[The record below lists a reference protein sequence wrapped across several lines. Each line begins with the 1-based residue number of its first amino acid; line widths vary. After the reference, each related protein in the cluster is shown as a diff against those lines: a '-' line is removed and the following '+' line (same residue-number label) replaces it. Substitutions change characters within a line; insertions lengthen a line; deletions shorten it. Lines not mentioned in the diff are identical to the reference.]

1 MASAVEI
8 HRKAHEAFNTRD
20 WETMRSLSASDMS
33 YEDNPR
39 ASSIKSYDQFQEWLQ
54 EWTTGMSDAAVTEVQ
69 YIDGGDYSIAR
80 FRGRGTNDGQM
91 GPIQATGRRMDMPFC
106 EILHVSP
113 DGKID
118 RGELYYDQLT
128 MLVQFGVMEQP
139 PTG

>member
-8 HRKAHEAFNTRD
+8 HRAAHAAFNTRD
-20 WETMRSLSASDMS
+20 WDTMRSLTASDIS

-39 ASSIKSYDQFQEWLQ
+39 ASSIKSYEQFLEFLQ
-54 EWTTGMSDAAVTEVQ
+54 EWTSGMSDAAITEQQ
-69 YIDGGDYSIAR
+69 YLDAGEYSIVR

-91 GPIQATGRRMDMPFC
+91 GPLQPTGRRMDMPFC
-106 EILHVSP
+106 EIVHVNS

-139 PTG
+139 TA